1 MHRKKVRIHFILAA
15 CLLLL
20 LMLNT
25 QIAAVGAQDGVKL
38 CIQVIIPSLFPFFF
52 LTGYLIPMLT
62 NISFPGFRW
71 LCNKLNIPSG
81 CEGLLILGLIGGYPV
96 GAQAINSAFQA
107 EKLQKAQA
115 HRLMGF
121 CSNAGPAFIFGVTG
135 ALFPSPAVPWILWA
149 IHIIS
154 ALLTGVILPKVQHA
168 HAGSTDSAEITMLQA
183 FRKSL
188 TVTASVC
195 GWVILFKVI
204 LSILFHT
211 LHLQNGFA
219 KVILSGLFELS
230 GGCIALNEI
239 SSLPLRFL
247 LISALLSFGG
257 ICVFMQTASVTAE
270 CGTGLYLH
278 GKLIQVLVSTMLS
291 LTLVLLRDVHSFPFG
306 AIISIYLIGTI
317 GITVLRKVCRKK
329 LWKLYCA

>member
-25 QIAAVGAQDGVKL
+25 QIAAVGAQEGVKL

-62 NISFPGFRW
+62 DISFPGLNV
-71 LCNKLNIPSG
+71 LCKKLNIPCG

-107 EKLQKAQA
+107 GKLQKTQA

-135 ALFPSPAVPWILWA
+135 TLFPSPVVPWILWA

-154 ALLTGVILPKVQHA
+154 ALLTDVILPRSQCA
-168 HAGSTDSAEITMLQA
+168 QAGSTDRKEITILQA
-183 FRKSL
+183 FRQSL

-195 GWVILFKVI
+195 GWVILFKVV
-204 LSILFHT
+204 LSILFHI
-211 LHLQNGFA
+211 LRLQDSFA

-239 SSLPLRFL
+239 SSMPLRFL
-247 LISALLSFGG
+247 LVSALLSFGG
-257 ICVFMQTASVTAE
+257 ICVFMQTASVTAQ

-278 GKLIQVLVSTMLS
+278 GKLIQTLVSSMLS
-291 LTLVLLRDVHSFPFG
+291 LTLVLLRDIHSFPFG

-329 LWKLYCA
+329 LWKLYCS